1 MQSTFIKAPSLIK
14 KLQQES
20 FVLSLDANVKGNIGN
35 NIPDGGVACVCADAP
50 CGDVFGSALVLI
62 RLDTGAVLGDT
73 NSCVGGSLI
82 PTPWTLNECCINHGR
97 TIPKLN
103 HEGNYVEVFSLYL
116 QIFFLTFV
124 LESFGARTRY
134 NGKVHDDRL
143 SARRRYSLD
152 DLPPSYSTDEIYQN
166 NNAEDENDG
175 NYSHDEIT
183 KAPGFTADV
192 GKFHPLLKVAWVRV
206 DTQTILTIHHNII
219 TRNQRVSL
227 SHHDHK
233 IWRLHLNR
241 VEEQDRGWYMCQINT
256 DPMRSKRGY
265 LQVVVAP
272 LIIDSMTTR
281 DVQVREGAEVNMTCN
296 ARGFPTPKII
306 WKREDGEL
314 IRILGDKFPSV
325 DGNSLIIP
333 GASRV
338 HMGAYF
344 CIASNGIPPSISKR
358 IELKVQFAPMVWVQN
373 QLEGAAVGDTVTLK
387 CHTESYP
394 QAIHMWTFNNGSL
407 YPVSSG
413 TSGNKKYRQEKETK
427 NYVTYVRLH
436 IRNVSSSDFGTYA
449 CFAKN
454 SLGESDGTIKLYEI
468 IRPTTL
474 RNPFDEYPVP
484 TLLSTE
490 SSSVTNPRENKNIQ
504 TISSSTSNDINNQQS
519 QRRSKNSGGLIK
531 FTNTSSQDRKPPLGF
546 ISLLFGLFFLL
557 NSSS

>member
-1 MQSTFIKAPSLIK
+1 MWK
-14 KLQQES
+14 
-20 FVLSLDANVKGNIGN
+20 
-35 NIPDGGVACVCADAP
+35 
-50 CGDVFGSALVLI
+50 
-62 RLDTGAVLGDT
+62 
-73 NSCVGGSLI
+73 
-82 PTPWTLNECCINHGR
+82 
-97 TIPKLN
+97 
-103 HEGNYVEVFSLYL
+103 FSLYL

-192 GKFHPLLKVAWVRV
+192 GNVTVTAGRNAQLTCKVENLGNYKVAWVRV

-454 SLGESDGTIKLYEI
+454 SLGESDGTIKLYE
-468 IRPTTL
+468 
-474 RNPFDEYPVP
+474 
-484 TLLSTE
+484 
-490 SSSVTNPRENKNIQ
+490 NKNIQ